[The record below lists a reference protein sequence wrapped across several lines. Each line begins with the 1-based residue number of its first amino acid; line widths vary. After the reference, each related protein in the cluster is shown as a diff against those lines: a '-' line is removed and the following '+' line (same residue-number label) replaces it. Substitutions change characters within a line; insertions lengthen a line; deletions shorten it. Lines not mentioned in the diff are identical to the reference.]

1 MYKRIALA
9 LCLTA
14 LPCSAAVLAGCSSE
28 EKVEVATPEDAIV
41 EEHEGGSVA
50 FSVAGD
56 GKVRAAV
63 SGPDGKPIREKVSGT
78 LAWKADANAEAKA
91 VPLDLD
97 AKAGVLVAAG
107 PKLEADI
114 TEVGYTVTV
123 DGKPWSGTLHLPAG
137 GTAELVASAKAGA
150 EASASLEG
158 KVGPHGGMIQIVG
171 EDRFEI
177 VADEVSGEVRV
188 YLLDADLNIVAIGD
202 RKITLAVVADAPQII
217 VLEPDLDGGLYL
229 RGKWNVQADP
239 IKITLAVRAAAGA
252 KVNVAIVGFRPG
264 AKFALHAKGPRLKV
278 RVKSA
283 FDGDVDV
290 KARAKL
296 GLKAKVKVAA
306 PDVNL
311 KAKADAKIK
320 APDVD
325 VKAKVK
331 APEVNVKKK
340 ADAKASAGA
349 GAGAGAKAGAKAGV
363 SVKLN

>member
-1 MYKRIALA
+1 MYKQIVLA

-14 LPCSAAVLAGCSSE
+14 VPCSAGMLVGCSSE

-63 SGPDGKPIREKVSGT
+63 SGPDGKPIKEKVSGT
-78 LAWKADANAEAKA
+78 LAWKADAAAEPKT

-114 TEVGYTVTV
+114 TQVGYTVTV

-150 EASASLEG
+150 EASASLDG
-158 KVGPHGGMIQIVG
+158 KVGPHGGVIQIVG

-188 YLLDADLNIVAIGD
+188 YLLDADLNIVAMGD
-202 RKITLAVVADAPQII
+202 RKITLAVVGDASQVI

-229 RGKWNVQADP
+229 KGKWNLQADP
-239 IKITLAVRAAAGA
+239 IKITLAVRANAGA
-252 KVNVAIVGFRPG
+252 KVNVAIVGFRPNM
-264 AKFALHAKGPRLKV
+264 KFALHAKGPRVKV
-278 RVKSA
+278 RLKSA

-296 GLKAKVKVAA
+296 GLKAKVKA
-306 PDVNL
+306 PDVNV

-349 GAGAGAKAGAKAGV
+349 GAGAKAGAKAGAGA
-363 SVKLN
+363 SVGLKIN